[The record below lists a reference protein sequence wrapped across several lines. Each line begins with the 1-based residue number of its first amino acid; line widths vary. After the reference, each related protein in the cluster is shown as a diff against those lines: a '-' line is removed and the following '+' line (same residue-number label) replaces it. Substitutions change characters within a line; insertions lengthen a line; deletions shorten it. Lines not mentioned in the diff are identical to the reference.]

1 MRLKKISLFL
11 LSSFFSLSFCFA
23 GEKGIVVK
31 NAFEIVNISISDL
44 NRIYCSTGISYYRY
58 SKEKYMKVYLD
69 QDKKNAFLKIVPK
82 IIKTTDG
89 IEERVLYDPTPKD
102 LFIKCGGVMY
112 SLLLKP
118 MKIPPVTIE
127 LKGNF
132 QKSSVDSNE
141 KSSNDAYVNSIK
153 NEGRIVREYNEKAA
167 TSVLKNLDSHV
178 NAMVSLVKLVLKKG
192 DIPGYRVYRFYK
204 PIKEFKQGSL
214 VKVKSFVGPEYTVSL
229 YTFVASRDIVK
240 PLREKDFM
248 FLSKKPLAISLEDLV
263 LREGQGTS
271 IVVVEPTEVFAET
284 QKEVKQ

>member
-1 MRLKKISLFL
+1 MRLRKRLVFL
-11 LSSFFSLSFCFA
+11 LLISFVSLSFA
-23 GEKGIVVK
+23 KESGVIVR

-44 NRIYCSTGISYYRY
+44 NRIYCPTGISYYRY

-82 IIKTTDG
+82 VIKTNNG

-127 LKGNF
+127 LKGNS
-132 QKSSVDSNE
+132 KSFPVKQVRTD
-141 KSSNDAYVNSIK
+141 DAFVKSIK
-153 NEGRIVREYNEKAA
+153 NEGKIIREYNGEKANK
-167 TSVLKNLDSHV
+167 VLKNVDSYV
-178 NAMVSLVKLVLKKG
+178 SAMVSLVKLAMKKG

-204 PIKEFKQGSL
+204 PVKEFKQGSL
-214 VKVKSFVGPEYTVSL
+214 VKIKSFVGPEYTVSL
-229 YTFVASRDIVK
+229 YTFVANQDIVK

-248 FLSKKPLAISLEDLV
+248 FLSEKPLAISIEDLV

-271 IVVVEPTEVFAET
+271 IVVVEPTEVFVET
-284 QKEVKQ
+284 QKKEVKK

>member
-1 MRLKKISLFL
+1 MRLRKRLVFL
-11 LSSFFSLSFCFA
+11 LLISFVSLSFA
-23 GEKGIVVK
+23 KESGVIVR

-44 NRIYCSTGISYYRY
+44 NRIYCPTGISYYRY

-82 IIKTTDG
+82 VIKTNNG

-127 LKGNF
+127 LKGNS
-132 QKSSVDSNE
+132 KSFPVKQVRSD
-141 KSSNDAYVNSIK
+141 DAFVKSIK
-153 NEGRIVREYNEKAA
+153 NEGKIIREYNGEKANK
-167 TSVLKNLDSHV
+167 VLKSVDSYV
-178 NAMVSLVKLVLKKG
+178 SAMVSLVKLAMKKG

-204 PIKEFKQGSL
+204 PVKEFKQGSL
-214 VKVKSFVGPEYTVSL
+214 VKIKSFVGPEYTVSL
-229 YTFVASRDIVK
+229 YTFVANQDIVK

-248 FLSKKPLAISLEDLV
+248 FLSEKPLAISIEDLV

-271 IVVVEPTEVFAET
+271 IVVVEPTEVFVET
-284 QKEVKQ
+284 QKKEVKK